1 VARRRRYQRS
11 AADLNVD
18 RAGVGAVLTGATG
31 LGSAQ
36 MAQLARDLHRMGPA
50 GRRSLRKR
58 MADLSGPL
66 LADARGRASWSTR
79 IPGAISV
86 RPVLRDNL
94 IGVQLRVDAKKAPHA
109 RPFEGLVRPRS
120 FKHPVFGDRD
130 ADWVTQTTR
139 PFAGPAVDAK
149 ARATKAAVLGAYEDA
164 AREAGFR

>member
-1 VARRRRYQRS
+1 MARRRYVRS

-18 RAGVGAVLTGATG
+18 RAGVGGVFTGASG

-36 MAQLARDLHRMGPA
+36 MKQLARDLHRMGPA

-58 MADLSGPL
+58 MAELSGPL
-66 LADARGRASWSTR
+66 LADARDRASWSKR
-79 IPGAISV
+79 IPDAISV

-94 IGVQLRVDAKKAPHA
+94 VGVQLRVDAKKVPHA

-120 FKHPVFGDRD
+120 FKHPLFGDRD
-130 ADWVTQTTR
+130 ADWITQATR
-139 PFAGPAVDAK
+139 PFAAPAVAAK
-149 ARATKAAVLGAYEDA
+149 AKDTKDAIHAAYEDA